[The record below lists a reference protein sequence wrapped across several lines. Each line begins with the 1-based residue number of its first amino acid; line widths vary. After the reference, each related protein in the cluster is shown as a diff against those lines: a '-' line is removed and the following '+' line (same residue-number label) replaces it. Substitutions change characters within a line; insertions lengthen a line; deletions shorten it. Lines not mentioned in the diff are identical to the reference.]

1 MIRLAHVED
10 LHNITKIYNDAI
22 LNTTAVYSYDPV
34 TLENRQAWFAQKLA
48 KNEPVLVYVKDNEVV
63 GFATYG
69 SFRDWPAYK
78 NTVEHSIYVDPKTR
92 KEGIASKLLTEL
104 IKEVDY
110 RGYKI
115 IVAGIDASNE
125 GSIRLHKKFNF
136 VACGTIKSVGY
147 KFDKWLDLAFYQ
159 LILK

>member
-1 MIRLAHVED
+1 MIRLAHEED
-10 LHNITKIYNDAI
+10 LQNITKIYNDAI

-34 TLENRQAWFAQKLA
+34 TLENRQAWFAEKLA
-48 KNEPVLVYVKDNEVV
+48 KNEPVIVYVKDNEVV

-78 NTVEHSIYVDPKTR
+78 NTVEHSIYVDPNTR

-104 IKEVDY
+104 IKEIEHK
-110 RGYKI
+110 GYKT
-115 IVAGIDASNE
+115 IVAGIDATNE
-125 GSIRLHKKFNF
+125 GSIKLHENFNF
-136 VACGTIKSVGY
+136 VKCGNIKSVGY

>member
-1 MIRLAHVED
+1 
-10 LHNITKIYNDAI
+10 
-22 LNTTAVYSYDPV
+22 
-34 TLENRQAWFAQKLA
+34 QKLA

-104 IKEVDY
+104 IKEIEY
-110 RGYKI
+110 KGYKT
-115 IVAGIDASNE
+115 IVAGIDANNE
-125 GSIRLHKKFNF
+125 GSIKLHEKFNF
-136 VACGTIKSVGY
+136 VA
-147 KFDKWLDLAFYQ
+147 
-159 LILK
+159 